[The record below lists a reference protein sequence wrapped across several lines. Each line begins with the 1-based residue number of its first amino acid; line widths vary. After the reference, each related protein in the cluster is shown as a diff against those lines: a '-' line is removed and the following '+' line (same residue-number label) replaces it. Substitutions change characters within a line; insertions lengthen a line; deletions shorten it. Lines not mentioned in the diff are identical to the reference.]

1 MPEIRKLAPA
11 ACLGILL
18 AAGPFLAAAVLAAS
32 DAGERPDNVHS
43 TGSRQHAPEMAA
55 PVSLTRSSGGG
66 APARTSPATAPRV
79 HIVARGE
86 NLWSIARFYRVSLF
100 ELVRVNGISNASRIR
115 VGLRLTIPGENAA
128 PPPPAAAPAP
138 AAPPAPPAAATPPPA
153 PPSPTGGVH
162 VVARG
167 DNLWSIARF
176 YRVSLSAL
184 ISTNGIADASRI
196 RTGQRL
202 TIPGGPP
209 PITAPAAAPAPA
221 PAPPPVSAAPVMP
234 PRMAELVAQRSPI
247 RQLITEEATEAGVP
261 VPFALAVA
269 WQESGWRQDVVSSA
283 GAIGVMQLMPGT
295 ARWIGEAML
304 GRPVNPQDARD
315 NVRAGVRLLA
325 YYLARYG
332 GNRDLTLAAYYQGQ
346 GAVDRHGIYPV
357 SRTYIASINAL
368 VRLFGG

>member
-32 DAGERPDNVHS
+32 DAGERADNVHS
-43 TGSRQHAPEMAA
+43 SGFRQHEPEMAA
-55 PVSLTRSSGGG
+55 PVSLTRASGGG
-66 APARTSPATAPRV
+66 APARTSPASAPRV

-86 NLWSIARFYRVSLF
+86 NLWSIARFYRVSLS

-128 PPPPAAAPAP
+128 PPPAAAPAP
-138 AAPPAPPAAATPPPA
+138 APPPALPAATTPPPA

-221 PAPPPVSAAPVMP
+221 PAPPPVSAAPAMS

-247 RQLITEEATEAGVP
+247 RQLITEEATAAGVP

-304 GRPVNPQDARD
+304 GRPVNPKDARD

>member
-1 MPEIRKLAPA
+1 LPEIRKLAPA

-32 DAGERPDNVHS
+32 DAGERADN
-43 TGSRQHAPEMAA
+43 EMAA

-66 APARTSPATAPRV
+66 APARTSPASAPRV

-86 NLWSIARFYRVSLF
+86 NLWSIARFYRVSLS

-128 PPPPAAAPAP
+128 P
-138 AAPPAPPAAATPPPA
+138 PPAAATPPPA

-184 ISTNGIADASRI
+184 ISTNRIADASRI

-221 PAPPPVSAAPVMP
+221 PAPPPVSAAPAMP

-247 RQLITEEATEAGVP
+247 RQLITEEATAAGVP

-304 GRPVNPQDARD
+304 GRPVNPKDARH